1 MYAFH
6 YNVEFNSI
14 LFVLLLKL
22 KSQFLKLV
30 ASSGLCEELPDRA
43 RVRHRLYHH
52 AGFNDDHDHEDY
64 DGDYHDDRDYHDH
77 DYGTMYDGVDEHE

>member
-1 MYAFH
+1 M
-6 YNVEFNSI
+6 
-14 LFVLLLKL
+14 
-22 KSQFLKLV
+22 KLV

-52 AGFNDDHDHEDY
+52 AGFNHDHEDY
-64 DGDYHDDRDYHDH
+64 DGDDHDDRDYHDH

>member
-1 MYAFH
+1 M
-6 YNVEFNSI
+6 
-14 LFVLLLKL
+14 
-22 KSQFLKLV
+22 KLV

-52 AGFNDDHDHEDY
+52 AGFNEDY
-64 DGDYHDDRDYHDH
+64 DGDDHDDRDYHDH